1 MLLFAHLDKV
11 DNNFN
16 DDEVKNVAKIRSGD
30 KEAFEKLFFKY
41 HSSLI
46 LFANT
51 ITKSKELSRD
61 CVQDIF
67 LKIWRN
73 REEWEIQYS
82 LKAYLYQSVRNQALN
97 LLEKKKA
104 RFRLSE
110 NYQKDSQNLQY
121 TNGNYKDTYEH
132 LTEKEVR
139 QLKRIWELVEE
150 MPERRRLAFDLN
162 RRHGLSYKEISKVL
176 DISRKTVENHIG
188 QAIRFIKDKI
198 NLEDFS

>member
-1 MLLFAHLDKV
+1 MLLFAYIEGQKDFS
-11 DNNFN
+11 DQ
-16 DDEVKNVAKIRSGD
+16 EVESVEKIRSGN
-30 KEAFEKLFFKY
+30 KKAFEELFFEY
-41 HSSLI
+41 HNSLI
-46 LFANT
+46 RFANT
-51 ITKSKELSRD
+51 TTKSRELARD
-61 CVQDIF
+61 CVQDVF

-97 LLEKKKA
+97 LVEKQNA
-104 RFRLSE
+104 RFRLKE
-110 NYQKDSQNLQY
+110 NYEKETLSYLGYSEELKKN
-121 TNGNYKDTYEH
+121 YEH
-132 LTEKEVR
+132 LSEKEVR

-188 QAIRFIKDKI
+188 QAIKFIRDKI